1 MKKNN
6 LPPLFF
12 ILKNRGILEEDTHA
26 YEKVV
31 GSLLF
36 THSRIAGITKSIIAK
51 FRA

>member
-12 ILKNRGILEEDTHA
+12 KIKIGVSSFRIHHA
-26 YEKVV
+26 NEKVV

-36 THSRIAGITKSIIAK
+36 IHSRIADITKSTIAK
-51 FRA
+51 F